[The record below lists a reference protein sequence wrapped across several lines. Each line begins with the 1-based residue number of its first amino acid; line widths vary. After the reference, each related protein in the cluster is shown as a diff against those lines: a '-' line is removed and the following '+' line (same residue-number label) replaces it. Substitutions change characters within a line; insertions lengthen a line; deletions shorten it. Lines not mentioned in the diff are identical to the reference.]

1 MAHRRQKPRSVS
13 GKAFNVSEATD
24 TGRTFVRIKRG
35 HRVIRQR
42 IVQLISAVQ
51 WVALYHKVKRNK
63 ESYCTH
69 VAEQSTCQDGVK
81 ISLVPSHRTYLCASY
96 IPLPLST

>member
-1 MAHRRQKPRSVS
+1 MAHRRQKPGSVS

-24 TGRTFVRIKRG
+24 TGRTFVRIERG

-63 ESYCTH
+63 KKGTWTKTLS
-69 VAEQSTCQDGVK
+69 VGQS
-81 ISLVPSHRTYLCASY
+81 
-96 IPLPLST
+96 

>member
-24 TGRTFVRIKRG
+24 TGRTFVRIERG

-63 ESYCTH
+63 KKVTWTKTRARKARQIVRMVHSCCGAKH
-69 VAEQSTCQDGVK
+69 MPRRS
-81 ISLVPSHRTYLCASY
+81 
-96 IPLPLST
+96 

>member
-24 TGRTFVRIKRG
+24 TGRTFVRIERG

-63 ESYCTH
+63 KKVTWTKTRARKARQIVRKVHAKHMPRRS
-69 VAEQSTCQDGVK
+69 
-81 ISLVPSHRTYLCASY
+81 
-96 IPLPLST
+96 